1 LRVAD
6 LGRPCYKK
14 RQKKGRQIVMDAQIK
29 PLVADT
35 AFSFDCSPAV
45 TCFNACCRD
54 LNQALSPYDILRLK
68 NRLGLSSELFL
79 KTHTVRH
86 IGPETGLPV
95 VSLRF
100 DNRSSRQCPFVTP
113 EGCRVYTDRPASCRL
128 YPLARGTYRNR
139 LSGRIK
145 EHFALIQEPHCRGFR
160 QKTAWTA
167 RGWMRDQGLEPYNR
181 FNDLF
186 LEMISLK
193 NRLSPGPLA
202 PEPQRLFYTALYDI
216 DSFRDLLSQKSF
228 AERWG
233 IDPAELT
240 VPEPDD
246 SQLLRFAHA
255 CVKKSVFG
263 ETRNRAG

>member
-1 LRVAD
+1 
-6 LGRPCYKK
+6 
-14 RQKKGRQIVMDAQIK
+14 MDANIT
-29 PLVADT
+29 PLTGET

-68 NRLGLSSELFL
+68 NRLGLSSGQFL
-79 KTHTVRH
+79 KTHTIRH

-100 DNRSSRQCPFVTP
+100 DNRTNRQCPFVTP
-113 EGCRVYTDRPASCRL
+113 KGCRVYTDRPASCRL
-128 YPLARGTYRNR
+128 YPLARGTSRNR
-139 LSGRIK
+139 KSGRIS
-145 EHFALIQEPHCRGFR
+145 EHFALIQEPHCRGFC
-160 QKTAWTA
+160 QKTARTA

-193 NRLSPGPLA
+193 NHLIPGPLT
-202 PEPQRLFYTALYDI
+202 PEPEALFYTALYDI
-216 DSFRDLLSQKSF
+216 DSFRDLISQKSN

-233 IDPAELT
+233 IDSAAQAMLDA
-240 VPEPDD
+240 DD
-246 SQLLRFAHA
+246 IRLLIFAHA
-255 CVKKSVFG
+255 CIKKFVFG
-263 ETRNRAG
+263 GTGNRAGRHIFRLHPPGQSQPRRNI

>member
-1 LRVAD
+1 M
-6 LGRPCYKK
+6 
-14 RQKKGRQIVMDAQIK
+14 MDAKLI
-29 PLVADT
+29 PLTADT

-45 TCFNACCRD
+45 PCFNACCRD

-68 NRLGLSSELFL
+68 NRLGLSSGQFL

-100 DNRSSRQCPFVTP
+100 DNRTNRQCPFVTP
-113 EGCRVYTDRPASCRL
+113 AGCRVYTDRPASCRL
-128 YPLARGTYRNR
+128 YPLARGTSRNR
-139 LSGRIK
+139 LSGRIN
-145 EHFALIQEPHCRGFR
+145 EHFALIQEPHCRGFC
-160 QKTAWTA
+160 QKTAQTA
-167 RGWMRDQGLEPYNR
+167 RGWMRDQGLAPYNR

-193 NRLSPGPLA
+193 NRRIPGPLTSE
-202 PEPQRLFYTALYDI
+202 PESLFYTALYDI
-216 DSFRDLLSQKSF
+216 DSFRDLISQQSF

-233 IDPAELT
+233 IDPADLSTLEA
-240 VPEPDD
+240 DD

-255 CVKKSVFG
+255 CVKKIVFG
-263 ETRNRAG
+263 GTRNRAG